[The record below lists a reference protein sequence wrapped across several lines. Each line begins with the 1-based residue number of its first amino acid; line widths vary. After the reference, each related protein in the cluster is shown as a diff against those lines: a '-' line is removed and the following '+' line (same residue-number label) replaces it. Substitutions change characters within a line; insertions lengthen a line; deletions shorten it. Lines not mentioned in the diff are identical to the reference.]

1 MSKTKEAMALVDTG
15 MAPYAAA
22 RQVGVASNT
31 LYVAL
36 KRRREAVLPKVK
48 CPCCGKSVMERFVRR
63 EVLDRFIKELGA

>member
-48 CPCCGKSVMERFVRR
+48 CPCCGKSVM
-63 EVLDRFIKELGA
+63 